1 MPFQINQNPKVSKWL
16 SSLFGNKPVPVYE
29 VNTRTTDILYE
40 LAECSESRCEDIS
53 LLIEDLKQ
61 KSTEYNVEGSYNHE
75 LLLEAVGLSSNIL
88 SKTALSCLNAL
99 EGTTVALSA
108 KDTSLCSL
116 MAAMDDLTN
125 EVCATER
132 KNQELDQQLTLLKK
146 QMTAALVLHRS
157 LQEDL
162 GKTEDAQAVE
172 MAKAENRL
180 QNMDFLKAKSTDL
193 IHRIRSCEKLTTL
206 KQENTSLK
214 KKLDS
219 YMDLTPIDPH
229 HHYHHQRTHI
239 LLSRL
244 VGCSVNVVDSSSR
257 IINNG
262 ATSSGV
268 PRGQKAGQVS
278 VPVDEDLAAPTPCL
292 V

>member
-1 MPFQINQNPKVSKWL
+1 MSEKTIKVSKWL

-193 IHRIRSCEKLTTL
+193 IHRIRSCEKLNTSGMDNSLSHQALLNLSEKLTTL

-219 YMDLTPIDPH
+219 YMDLTPNPSLAQVKIEEAKRELASIDADL
-229 HHYHHQRTHI
+229 T
-239 LLSRL
+239 
-244 VGCSVNVVDSSSR
+244 VKVDMMEMFLPEQHKRSMF
-257 IINNG
+257 
-262 ATSSGV
+262 
-268 PRGQKAGQVS
+268 
-278 VPVDEDLAAPTPCL
+278 
-292 V
+292 

>member
-1 MPFQINQNPKVSKWL
+1 MWVKSAFFKKPASQPPRQEPHPPTEAKNTRWNSWFESAGYLAEHIHLYKKISAQEHVSKWL

-193 IHRIRSCEKLTTL
+193 IHRIRSCEA
-206 KQENTSLK
+206 SI
-214 KKLDS
+214 DA
-219 YMDLTPIDPH
+219 DLT
-229 HHYHHQRTHI
+229 
-239 LLSRL
+239 
-244 VGCSVNVVDSSSR
+244 VKVDMMEMFLPEQHKRSMF
-257 IINNG
+257 
-262 ATSSGV
+262 
-268 PRGQKAGQVS
+268 
-278 VPVDEDLAAPTPCL
+278 
-292 V
+292 

>member
-1 MPFQINQNPKVSKWL
+1 MSEKTIKVSKWL
-16 SSLFGNKPVPVYE
+16 SNLFGNKPVPVYE

-40 LAECSESRCEDIS
+40 LAECSESRCGDIS

-61 KSTEYNVEGSYNHE
+61 KSTEYNVEGSYNQE
-75 LLLEAVGLSSNIL
+75 LLLEAVGLSSNVL
-88 SKTALSCLNAL
+88 SKTALGCLNAL

-125 EVCATER
+125 EVCAAER
-132 KNQELDQQLTLLKK
+132 NNQELDQQLTLLKK
-146 QMTAALVLHRS
+146 QMTTALVLHRS

-193 IHRIRSCEKLTTL
+193 IHRIRSCEKKLNTSGMDNSLSHQALLNLSEKLTTL

-214 KKLDS
+214 KS
-219 YMDLTPIDPH
+219 WTPIW
-229 HHYHHQRTHI
+229 I
-239 LLSRL
+239 
-244 VGCSVNVVDSSSR
+244 
-257 IINNG
+257 
-262 ATSSGV
+262 
-268 PRGQKAGQVS
+268 
-278 VPVDEDLAAPTPCL
+278 
-292 V
+292 